1 MLPTLHCDKLQHLIK
16 MSKKSHNLQH
26 NASKSNKNVSHKHPD
41 KSITKTKNQSQQKNK
56 RKKDKHQS
64 SSSHLDKDKSPS
76 PHRKQRQLNKIDEHS
91 ESKIDGTEDRNIPQD
106 VRIAVIGNVDSGKS
120 TMIGVLTSG
129 ECDDGRGSARS
140 RILRHNHERS
150 NGRTSC

>member
-1 MLPTLHCDKLQHLIK
+1 
-16 MSKKSHNLQH
+16 MSQEKKTNLED
-26 NASKSNKNVSHKHPD
+26 NNDEKV
-41 KSITKTKNQSQQKNK
+41 TTKNKSQSPQKNK
-56 RKKDKHQS
+56 KKKDKYHQ
-64 SSSHLDKDKSPS
+64 HHQHNNNRQPKPNLDKKQNDK
-76 PHRKQRQLNKIDEHS
+76 KQNDHNTLNKIDENS
-91 ESKIDGTEDRNIPQD
+91 ESKNNENERKIPQD

-140 RILRHNHERS
+140 RILRHNHEKS